1 MPWPLPIDPFLPE
14 ILDAVRSRRAVVVT
28 AAPGAGKTTRVP
40 PVLAEDGPVLLL
52 QPRRVAAR
60 AIARRIAVER
70 EWTLGREVGW
80 HVRFE
85 RRFSDDTR
93 VLVATEGILTAR
105 LQDDPLAA
113 AFRTIVIDE
122 FHERSLFADVGL
134 ALARQAWLARDDLRL
149 VVMSATLDAN
159 RVAAYLGGCP
169 IVTAPG
175 RSFPLEVSYRPGVS
189 IAAAIADVVARTRGA
204 VLCFLPGAPEIRRA
218 TSDLAGRLPSNVPVL
233 PLHGG
238 LDADAQDAALEPGAG
253 TRVILATNL
262 AETTLTVPDVVA
274 VVDTG
279 LHKVARYDAER
290 GIDSLETE
298 RISQDSA
305 DQRAGRAGRTAAGV
319 VVRLWDARDRLRAH
333 REAEIARVDL
343 AAAVLDVMAWG
354 GDARTLDWFEAPT
367 AHAIDAAHDL
377 LARLGAIDA
386 GRLTALGARLQRLPI
401 HPRLGRLLLEAG
413 AGGMAARA
421 CAILSERHFAPARH
435 GTTDCDLL
443 AAAER
448 GDLPPH
454 VLRVAADLGR
464 QAAEAGAPHTDERFR
479 RAVLAAYPDRVA
491 RRREANGDRLLLASG
506 AGARLGRDSGV
517 TTHEFLVAVD
527 VAGATRP
534 GDEALVRMATG
545 IEKSWLRPNRS
556 EIRHRIDDDGRVGAE
571 RVTAYDAIELNVE
584 SVAPDP
590 LEASRLIEAAVLA
603 NPDEAALRL
612 IRRLTFARQPV
623 DLPALVHRA
632 AQGARSVDE
641 VRLEHVLDASTRRA
655 LDRDAPVA
663 LTLPSGRECRLDY
676 RDTGHVV
683 ASAKLQ
689 ELFGLAASPRL
700 GPGRVPVTFELLSPA
715 GRPVQVTSDLESFW
729 RTGYPEV
736 KKELRAR
743 YPRHPWPDDPWSAR
757 PTARPI
763 PRNTPKP
770 RA

>member
-1 MPWPLPIDPFLPE
+1 MLSPLPIDPFLPE

-93 VLVATEGILTAR
+93 VLAATEGILTAR

-175 RSFPLEVSYRPGVS
+175 RSFPLDVSYRPGVS
-189 IAAAIADVVARTRGA
+189 IAEAIADVVTRTRGA
-204 VLCFLPGAPEIRRA
+204 LLSFLPGAPEIGRA
-218 TSDLAGRLPSNVPVL
+218 ASDLAGRLPSNVPVL

-238 LDADAQDAALEPGAG
+238 LDADAQDASLEPGAG

-279 LHKVARYDAER
+279 LHKVTRYDAER

-343 AAAVLDVMAWG
+343 AATVLDVIAWG
-354 GDARTLDWFEAPT
+354 GDARTLDWFEAPP

-386 GRLTALGARLQRLPI
+386 GRLTPLGARLQRLPI
-401 HPRLGRLLLEAG
+401 HPRLGRLMLEAG

-454 VLRVAADLGR
+454 ILRVAADLRR
-464 QAAEAGAPHTDERFR
+464 QAAEAAAPHTDERFR

-527 VAGATRP
+527 VAGDTRP

-545 IEKSWLRPNRS
+545 IEKTWLRPNRR
-556 EIRHRIDDDGRVGAE
+556 EIRHRIDDGGRVRAE
-571 RVTAYDAIELNVE
+571 RITAYDAIELNVE

-603 NPDEAALRL
+603 NPGEAALRL
-612 IRRLTFARQPV
+612 IRRLTFARQSV

-632 AQGARSVDE
+632 AQDARSLDA
-641 VRLEHVLDASTRRA
+641 VRLEQGLDASTRRA
-655 LDRDAPVA
+655 LDRDAPVV

-729 RTGYPEV
+729 RTGYPEL
-736 KKELRAR
+736 KKEMRAR

-757 PTARPI
+757 PTARPL